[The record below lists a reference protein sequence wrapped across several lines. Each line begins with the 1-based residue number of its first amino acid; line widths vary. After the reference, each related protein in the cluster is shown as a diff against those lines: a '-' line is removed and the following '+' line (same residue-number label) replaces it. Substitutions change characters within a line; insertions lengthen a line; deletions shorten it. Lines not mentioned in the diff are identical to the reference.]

1 MRDKMR
7 QKYTTICE
15 RAFSKSERWQAL
27 AAVLPPEGPKGPR
40 VATLPLEGPRVSR
53 PRPRRG
59 RGRLKESD
67 ACQRYYMFFTVQP
80 KISIFMAQFKYL
92 NDVQN
97 ASKSPWTFIHA
108 ILTSC
113 EKIREICR
121 SGEKLQVVEILQKW
135 GVCVK
140 NGYDSLSLSLPTRGH
155 NFAKYDRSLKGHNFC
170 SIVDRGFI

>member
-1 MRDKMR
+1 MFALNKYLSAGILFLAVLFVVIDLWSFEDSRDFAK
-7 QKYTTICE
+7 KAKKASIPL
-15 RAFSKSERWQAL
+15 SERWQAL

-40 VATLPLEGPRVSR
+40 VATLPLEGPKGPRVSR

-121 SGEKLQVVEILQKW
+121 SGEKLQVVEILQK
-135 GVCVK
+135 
-140 NGYDSLSLSLPTRGH
+140 
-155 NFAKYDRSLKGHNFC
+155 
-170 SIVDRGFI
+170 

>member
-1 MRDKMR
+1 MELKV
-7 QKYTTICE
+7 KTTP
-15 RAFSKSERWQAL
+15 RSRGSRKSERWQAL
-27 AAVLPPEGPKGPR
+27 AAVLLPEGPKGPR

-140 NGYDSLSLSLPTRGH
+140 NGYDSRLPTRGH

>member
-1 MRDKMR
+1 MGARS
-7 QKYTTICE
+7 TTWSALVSRCE
-15 RAFSKSERWQAL
+15 QHKPSERWQAL

-40 VATLPLEGPRVSR
+40 VATLPLEGPKGPRVSR

-121 SGEKLQVVEILQKW
+121 SGEKLQVVEILQK
-135 GVCVK
+135 
-140 NGYDSLSLSLPTRGH
+140 
-155 NFAKYDRSLKGHNFC
+155 
-170 SIVDRGFI
+170 

>member
-1 MRDKMR
+1 MLLSIDFLLGVFNSVVNSSQCKL
-7 QKYTTICE
+7 YTILYQSAGK
-15 RAFSKSERWQAL
+15 R
-27 AAVLPPEGPKGPR
+27 PK
-40 VATLPLEGPRVSR
+40 GPRVSR

-92 NDVQN
+92 NDDQN

-108 ILTSC
+108 ISTSC
-113 EKIREICR
+113 EKIREIYQ
-121 SGEKLQVVEILQKW
+121 SGEKLRVVEILQKW

-140 NGYDSLSLSLPTRGH
+140 NGYDSPETFFVLNLTLVWTAITSV
-155 NFAKYDRSLKGHNFC
+155 LK
-170 SIVDRGFI
+170 